1 MKDIRGSLLA
11 ISSVVVIVPT
21 AQASPTSEFCR
32 ALRAFVVSVQPD
44 EIREFTFRTS
54 WGANF
59 KNAAEP
65 ALSAKRCE
73 HEDYA
78 PAERVCAY
86 LMDHGSTEFA
96 GTNVKDAVS
105 CLSHRTRF
113 DSRLSLNEAD
123 FSLSYGSESRGAT
136 IDVTLKEDA
145 EVGGMAFR
153 VVAHGY

>member
-1 MKDIRGSLLA
+1 MKAICVSLLA
-11 ISSVVVIVPT
+11 MLSAVVTVPK
-21 AQASPTSEFCR
+21 AQAAPTSEFCR

-44 EIREFTFRTS
+44 ETREFTFRTS

-59 KNAAEP
+59 KNAVEP
-65 ALSAKRCE
+65 AISAKLCE

-96 GTNVKDAVS
+96 GANVKDAVS
-105 CLSHRTRF
+105 CLSHKTRF

-123 FSLSYGSESRGAT
+123 FSLSYGSENRGVLV
-136 IDVTLKEDA
+136 DVTLKEDA
-145 EVGGMAFR
+145 EVGGMTLK